1 MCWSVLVP
9 DPKKPP
15 KPEVG
20 FPSLSWEEEE
30 LATRP
35 MPLHERPLQARV
47 DVEMALIAQYHVRIA
62 LAVESFWGHRDCLD
76 YLQGLVLSGYKEGEK
91 RMGFKPEVLTA
102 LMTLVELHKQ
112 QFGK

>member
-1 MCWSVLVP
+1 LSHP
-9 DPKKPP
+9 NKPS

-20 FPSLSWEEEE
+20 FPTLSWEEED

-35 MPLHERPLQARV
+35 LPLHERPLRARV
-47 DVEMALIAQYHVRIA
+47 DVEMALIAQHHARIA
-62 LAVESFWGHRDCLD
+62 LAIENFWGHRDCVD

-91 RMGFKPEVLTA
+91 RMGFKPEVVSA

-112 QFGK
+112 QFGM